1 MTLAFNSTDSLILF
15 AISIGQGVFKKGI
28 THTDIIFTGDAFDR
42 TIFSYGEL
50 ESSFQKLLTIKFIK
64 IENEKIYL
72 TKEFK
77 LVEKLNCKKTS
88 SAQKTIEEFKKL
100 LQKYNNTETDKLA
113 DLPQGFLTDDTL
125 DIAIKTYRLK

>member
-1 MTLAFNSTDSLILF
+1 MTLVFNSTDSLILF
-15 AISIGQGVFKKGI
+15 AISIGQGKFKKG
-28 THTDIIFTGDAFDR
+28 TTLTDIIFTGDAFDR

-50 ESSFQKLLTIKFIK
+50 ESSFQKLLTIKLIK
-64 IENEKIYL
+64 IENEKVYL

-77 LVEKLNCKKTS
+77 LEEKLNCKKTS

-113 DLPQGFLTDDTL
+113 DLPQGFN
-125 DIAIKTYRLK
+125 R